1 MRVMEWLM
9 KWRVVDWIRFLLT
22 DGMIGEGMSGWLNE
36 SLISDTILSVV
47 VIDGLIDWGSAM
59 STIISYEW
67 DYIYI
72 EGVQCL
78 LL

>member
-1 MRVMEWLM
+1 MWIMRVMEWLM

-36 SLISDTILSVV
+36 SLISV
-47 VIDGLIDWGSAM
+47 VIDGLVDWGSAM

-67 DYIYI
+67 DYIYV